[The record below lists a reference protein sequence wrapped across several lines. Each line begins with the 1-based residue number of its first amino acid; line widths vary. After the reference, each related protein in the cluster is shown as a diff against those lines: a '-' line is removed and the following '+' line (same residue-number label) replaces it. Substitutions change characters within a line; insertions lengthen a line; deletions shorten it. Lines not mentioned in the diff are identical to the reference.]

1 MFSFLVLFFSLYF
14 WFDSLL
20 LEDSDWWYKSEWWGG
35 RAELNSGCCRW
46 GIGQPPGSYF
56 VFVATLHFE
65 CYLYI
70 FNTSDVQFHVNMK
83 LIVWFGRFPAF
94 ALFGLHTWH
103 VTCWFCV
110 VAVLLLGCKQVFT
123 EWLNYGCFPFYL
135 NALFL
140 LFCCSSLSPP
150 CPTSSFGL
158 AADEWFSKGK
168 LSLPGYAL
176 YFCFVLLSWSRSSRI
191 MA

>member
-35 RAELNSGCCRW
+35 RAQLNSGCCRW

-56 VFVATLHFE
+56 VFVATLH
-65 CYLYI
+65 LYGI
-70 FNTSDVQFHVNMK
+70 NTFDVQFYVNMK
-83 LIVWFGRFPAF
+83 LLVWFGRFPAF
-94 ALFGLHTWH
+94 ALSGLHTWH
-103 VTCWFCV
+103 VTCWFCG

-135 NALFL
+135 NALSSSCSAAL
-140 LFCCSSLSPP
+140 LFPLPALHPP
-150 CPTSSFGL
+150 SAWLQMSGFPKVSFLYLAMHFTS
-158 AADEWFSKGK
+158 
-168 LSLPGYAL
+168 AL
-176 YFCFVLLSWSRSSRI
+176 YFCLGVGAVGSWLR
-191 MA
+191 